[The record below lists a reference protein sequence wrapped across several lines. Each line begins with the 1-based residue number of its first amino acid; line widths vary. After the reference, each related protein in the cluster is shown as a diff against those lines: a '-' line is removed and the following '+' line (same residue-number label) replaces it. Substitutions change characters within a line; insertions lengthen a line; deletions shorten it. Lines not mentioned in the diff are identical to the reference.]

1 MHVRFWRRTYFMEF
15 SPGYIIGFIFGVYF
29 VVIPFEN
36 SILTRPSLRHF
47 GFTKFLS
54 WTKFNELW
62 GNYFFFCCSEL
73 NYLSTLYPFYL
84 FLRISRIS
92 SLVFHVLSNFENI
105 RQFTNT
111 IQLISSNFRV
121 AMVFYII
128 GTKFFI
134 LEMHKKIEI
143 TIKIL
148 VQALFGLL
156 WCFSILREI

>member
-1 MHVRFWRRTYFMEF
+1 MKT
-15 SPGYIIGFIFGVYF
+15 
-29 VVIPFEN
+29 
-36 SILTRPSLRHF
+36 
-47 GFTKFLS
+47 LS
-54 WTKFNELW
+54 WQDLHCDILVSQNSYLELNLMNFE
-62 GNYFFFCCSEL
+62 GIIIFFFCCSEL

-156 WCFSILREI
+156 WCFSILGEI